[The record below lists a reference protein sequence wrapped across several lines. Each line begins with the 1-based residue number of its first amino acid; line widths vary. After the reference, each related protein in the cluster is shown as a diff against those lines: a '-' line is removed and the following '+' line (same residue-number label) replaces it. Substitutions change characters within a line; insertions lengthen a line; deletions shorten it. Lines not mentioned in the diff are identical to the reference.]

1 MVVFYWLALGY
12 VVAPVLLGL
21 LCRSLV
27 KHQLVPDFF
36 NRAPARFRALDHR
49 VRLAGGIIA
58 ILWVMLIMAGH
69 KASGGDLPFWLL
81 ASVTLAL
88 CIWSGCLFYLYF
100 RSQILEFSAT
110 RLAKLLLALLTFLAV
125 WLSNVYT
132 DSIFLDYTRIPPS
145 DLPVAK
151 TGVLAIVTM
160 FVWAALISMLTM
172 IPYLVTAILAGRTT
186 PRKAAADALMC
197 PRPVSRQIPSP
208 PPFSVSLILLVGLGF
223 SSLIPLNLVA
233 YTSNNPAFE
242 PFVRNLIVYASF
254 HLKDSQCTNNQPE
267 GSYFAPLG
275 YERLAVAIPDADK
288 GYLFKT
294 LKCPN
299 GDAAKSPEKKPQA
312 SVPLEFDQQAL

>member
-1 MVVFYWLALGY
+1 MLVLYWLFLICI
-12 VVAPVLLGL
+12 VAPIFLYYLH
-21 LCRSLV
+21 RSLV
-27 KHQLVPDFF
+27 KHLLVPDFF

-49 VRLAGGIIA
+49 VRLAGGIVA
-58 ILWVMLIMAGH
+58 ILGVMLIMTGH
-69 KASGGDLPFWLL
+69 KASGGDLPFRLL

-88 CIWSGCLFYLYF
+88 CICSGWLFYLCF
-100 RSQILEFSAT
+100 RPQILEFLAT
-110 RLAKLLLALLTFLAV
+110 RLANWLLALLTFIAV

-151 TGVLAIVTM
+151 TGVLSIVTV

-172 IPYLVTAILAGRTT
+172 IPYLVTAMLAGRTM
-186 PRKAAADALMC
+186 PRKAAAEALMC

-208 PPFSVSLILLVGLGF
+208 PPLSVTLILLVGLVF
-223 SSLIPLNLVA
+223 SSLIPLNLVN
-233 YTSNNPAFE
+233 YISRNPAFE
-242 PFVRNLIVYASF
+242 PFVRHLIVYASF

-267 GSYFAPLG
+267 GSRFAPLG
-275 YERLAVAIPDADK
+275 YERLAVAIPDEEK

-299 GDAAKSPEKKPQA
+299 GDAAKAPEKKPQV
-312 SVPLEFDQQAL
+312 SVPLEFDQQDI